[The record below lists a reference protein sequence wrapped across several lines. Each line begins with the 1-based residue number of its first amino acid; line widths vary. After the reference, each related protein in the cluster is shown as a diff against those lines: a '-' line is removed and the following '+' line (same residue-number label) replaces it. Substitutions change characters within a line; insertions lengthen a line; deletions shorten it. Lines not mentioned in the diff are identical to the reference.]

1 MPATRSLK
9 SLLKRGALLTAAN
22 WPIVLAQFVADS
34 LLKLLLGVPIIGG
47 FVLLVLVVGQE
58 LPETESLR
66 DLAVGIFGAL
76 AAHPAGFAGFLV
88 SLAIAL
94 SGGSALT
101 FVVKSGALAVLV
113 TAHGRAGPLD
123 QGPVRW
129 RQLRQAH
136 AATPEEFLAGCRRLW
151 RRFLALGFILL
162 AIYGVALLLYGAVV
176 IEGRWLAPDSMAGWP
191 LLAGLASAA
200 LVGGLTLANLFYLLI
215 QMVMAADDVGIRTAA
230 GRVGR
235 YLGREGRAVA
245 GVFLVVLSLVIVG
258 YCCVDCDRGSPG
270 PHLLRAAR
278 RLRGLSVAGRCVARS
293 RPRLPVH
300 RPCRA
305 RVVPEPLSGRFM
317 NYESFFSRA
326 AESMRQSPIRQMGT
340 VAAQRTDII
349 SLAPG
354 YPGPDSFAWDE
365 YRSIADRVLAS
376 RDRDLLQYGPTRG
389 YKPLIGELTTLV
401 AQRHIEAHA
410 EDILV
415 TTGSQQGLD
424 LVARTL
430 LDPGDVVLVELP
442 SYTGALG
449 AFRNAQASL
458 VGVRQDASGIEPD
471 ALDATLERLR
481 DEGRRVKFVYV
492 VPNFQNPTGL
502 LMSLERRRWLL
513 EWAAREHVLILED
526 DPYGALYFEDCA
538 RVEDTRPIKA
548 DDREGWV
555 IYLSS
560 LSKTLAPGFRT
571 AWVVAPPPLV
581 AKLEIAKQASDLCTG
596 NFDQRI
602 VCEAIR
608 SGVLARHLPDLR
620 HYYAARRSA
629 MEGAL
634 RRELAGLLTWQRP
647 RGGFFLGRAPRPAPG
662 ARPAERGAR
671 PRRHLRVG
679 PRVLRRR
686 DPG

>member
-1 MPATRSLK
+1 
-9 SLLKRGALLTAAN
+9 
-22 WPIVLAQFVADS
+22 
-34 LLKLLLGVPIIGG
+34 
-47 FVLLVLVVGQE
+47 
-58 LPETESLR
+58 
-66 DLAVGIFGAL
+66 
-76 AAHPAGFAGFLV
+76 
-88 SLAIAL
+88 
-94 SGGSALT
+94 
-101 FVVKSGALAVLV
+101 
-113 TAHGRAGPLD
+113 
-123 QGPVRW
+123 
-129 RQLRQAH
+129 
-136 AATPEEFLAGCRRLW
+136 
-151 RRFLALGFILL
+151 
-162 AIYGVALLLYGAVV
+162 
-176 IEGRWLAPDSMAGWP
+176 
-191 LLAGLASAA
+191 
-200 LVGGLTLANLFYLLI
+200 
-215 QMVMAADDVGIRTAA
+215 
-230 GRVGR
+230 
-235 YLGREGRAVA
+235 
-245 GVFLVVLSLVIVG
+245 
-258 YCCVDCDRGSPG
+258 
-270 PHLLRAAR
+270 
-278 RLRGLSVAGRCVARS
+278 
-293 RPRLPVH
+293 
-300 RPCRA
+300 
-305 RVVPEPLSGRFM
+305 M

-471 ALDATLERLR
+471 ALDAALERLR

-647 RGGFFLGRAPRPAPG
+647 RGGFFLWAGLPDPLRAPDLLNVALAHGVIFVSGHAFFVDGSGLSHIRLAFSLPSPERIDEGVRRLSLAVREAMAVPVLPGGQAPPAVAAGSREPPT
-662 ARPAERGAR
+662 A
-671 PRRHLRVG
+671 V
-679 PRVLRRR
+679 
-686 DPG
+686 